1 MLKDVVKDGEGERVL
16 LLGNEAIARGAIEAG
31 VDVCAAYP
39 GTPSSEI
46 LDTLSEACKMLKGRM
61 EYHVEYST
69 NEKVAVEVAI
79 GASLAGKRGM
89 ACMKHVGVNVAS
101 DALLSFAYV
110 GARGGFLLVSADDPS
125 MHSSQNEQDNRWY
138 GKIAK
143 LPVIEAS
150 NVQEA
155 KDLTK
160 EGFELSERF
169 GLPVIFRSYTRLS
182 HQSGIVKLGKIP
194 YKKLERVR
202 WNRHIDTDVVLPAIA
217 RKLKPL
223 LHKKLSEI
231 ENFFNKW
238 ERNWIEDGDGK
249 IGIVACG
256 LGYAYA
262 KDAMRSLKVDLP
274 VLKLSSTHPIPEKLV
289 EEFVSEIDAVITVE
303 EVDPFAELHLKA
315 MGVEVFGKMNGYMP
329 MDYEYNASRVEL
341 GIAKALGIKPSR
353 NYSEAQKRAEEISKL
368 APPRPPVLC
377 AGCPHTAA
385 FYAIRKVVN
394 ELGNACLP
402 SDIGCYTLGINKPLE
417 CVDITICMGASVG
430 VSNGLAHVLEDKIII
445 TVGDSTFLHAGI
457 PALINAVYNKAKF
470 VLVILDNSTTA
481 MTGQQPH
488 PGTGVRA
495 CGAPGKKVNI
505 EDVVR
510 GCGVEFVEVVNPYNV
525 RRMIETLRKAIAHPD
540 VAVIIARQACA
551 IVWAREKRM
560 KSGIIPL
567 RVTEKCDQCME
578 CIKTFVCPA
587 LTFDTKVR
595 IDPVLC
601 VGCGVC
607 SQICPKGAIRRENVQ
622 SKRA

>member
-1 MLKDVVKDGEGERVL
+1 MLKDVIKDSEGERVL

-46 LDTLSEACKMLKGRM
+46 LDTLSEACRTLKDKMDF
-61 EYHVEYST
+61 YVEYST
-69 NEKVAVEVAI
+69 NEKVALEVAI
-79 GASLAGKRGM
+79 GASLSGKRGM
-89 ACMKHVGVNVAS
+89 ACMKHVGVNVAA

-160 EGFELSERF
+160 KAFELSERF
-169 GLPVIFRSYTRLS
+169 RLPMILRSYTRLS
-182 HQSGIVKLGKIP
+182 HQSGIVKLGNIP
-194 YKKLERVR
+194 QKKLERVN
-202 WNRHIDTDVVLPAIA
+202 WVRHPETDVVLPAIA
-217 RKLKPL
+217 RKLKPVL
-223 LHKKLSEI
+223 NKKLSEI
-231 ENFFNKW
+231 EKFFARW
-238 ERNWIEDGDGK
+238 EMNWIEEGRGK

-262 KDAMRSLKVDLP
+262 KDAMKNLKLELP
-274 VLKLSSTHPIPEKLV
+274 VLKLSSTYPIPEKLV
-289 EEFVSEIDAVITVE
+289 EEFVSDLDGVIAVE

-315 MGVEVFGKMNGYMP
+315 MGIKVFGKLNGYMP
-329 MDYEYNASRVEL
+329 MDYEYNASRVEI
-341 GIAKALGIKPSR
+341 GIAKALGIEPSR
-353 NYSEAQKRAEEISKL
+353 KYSEELEKSEEISKL

-377 AGCPHTAA
+377 PGCPHTAA
-385 FYAIRKVVN
+385 FYAIRKLVN

-417 CVDITICMGASVG
+417 GVDITICMGASVG
-430 VSNGLAHVLEDKIII
+430 VSNGLAHVLKDKIIATI
-445 TVGDSTFLHAGI
+445 GDSTFLHAGI
-457 PALINAVYNKAKF
+457 PALINAVYNKANF

-481 MTGQQPH
+481 MTGHQPH

-495 CGAPGKKVNI
+495 CGEIGSKVKI
-505 EDVVR
+505 EELVK
-510 GCGVEFVEVVNPYNV
+510 GCGVGFVEVVNPYNV
-525 RRMIETLRKAIAHPD
+525 KRMIETLKRAIAYD
-540 VAVIIARQACA
+540 GVSVIIARQACA
-551 IVWAREKRM
+551 IIWAREKRK
-560 KSGIIPL
+560 KSKIVPL
-567 RVTEKCDQCME
+567 KVTDKCDLCME
-578 CIKTFVCPA
+578 CIKTFICPA
-587 LTFDTKVR
+587 MSFDDKVK
-595 IDPVLC
+595 IDPELC

-607 SQICPKGAIRRENVQ
+607 SQICSKGAIRREN
-622 SKRA
+622 A

>member
-1 MLKDVVKDGEGERVL
+1 MLKDVIKDSEGDRVL

-46 LDTLSEACKMLKGRM
+46 LDTLSEACKMLRNRM
-61 EYHVEYST
+61 QYHVEYSA
-69 NEKVAVEVAI
+69 NEKVAVEVAM

-150 NVQEA
+150 NVHEA
-155 KDLTK
+155 KEITK
-160 EGFELSERF
+160 WGFELSERF
-169 GLPVIFRSYTRLS
+169 GLPMIFRSYTRLS

-194 YKKLERVR
+194 YKKLEKVEWVR
-202 WNRHIDTDVVLPAIA
+202 HADTDVVLPAIA
-217 RKLKPL
+217 RKLKPVL
-223 LHKKLSEI
+223 NKKLSEI
-231 ENFFNKW
+231 ENFFNSW
-238 ERNWIEDGDGK
+238 EMNWIEDGNGK
-249 IGIVACG
+249 IGIIACG

-262 KDAMRSLKVDLP
+262 RDAMRSLKVELP
-274 VLKLSSTHPIPEKLV
+274 VLKLSSTHPLPEKLI
-289 EEFVSEIDAVITVE
+289 EEFISDLDAVITVE

-315 MGVEVFGKMNGYMP
+315 MGIEVFGKMNGYMP
-329 MDYEYNASRVEL
+329 MDYEYNASRVEI
-341 GIAKALGIKPSR
+341 GIAKALGIEPSR
-353 NYSEAQKRAEEISKL
+353 KYSDGLKKAEEISKL

-377 AGCPHTAA
+377 SGCPHTAA

-417 CVDITICMGASVG
+417 GVDITICMGASVG
-430 VSNGLAHVLEDKIII
+430 VSNGLAHVLSDKIIATI
-445 TVGDSTFLHAGI
+445 GDSTFLHAGI
-457 PALINAVYNKAKF
+457 PALINAVYNRAKF

-495 CGAPGKKVNI
+495 CGEMGGKVKI
-505 EDVVR
+505 EEVVK

-525 RRMIETLRKAIAHPD
+525 RRMVETLKRAIAHNG
-540 VAVIIARQACA
+540 VSVIIARQACA

-567 RVTEKCDQCME
+567 RVTEKCDLCME

-587 LTFDTKVR
+587 LTFDAKVR
-595 IDPVLC
+595 IDPALC

-607 SQICPKGAIRRENVQ
+607 SQICSKGAIRREN
-622 SKRA
+622 A